1 MARGKN
7 ASTEAGLSAGCAMAG
22 TLEFFTR
29 PWTLHILW
37 LLSRNGPMR
46 FGALRR
52 SAEGISARLLTVRL
66 RALEERGFVQRT
78 VKPTNPPEVT
88 YAPTQR
94 LGDMELIMEQLQRLS
109 NKWQRED
116 ARMPLAESDS
126 RQEAELFGISKVP
139 QTPDLQLVGD

>member
-1 MARGKN
+1 MAHRKHG
-7 ASTEAGLSAGCAMAG
+7 SVETGLNAGCAMAG

-88 YAPTQR
+88 YAPTRR
-94 LGDMELIMEQLQRLS
+94 LGDMEMIMEQLQRLS
-109 NKWQRED
+109 DKWQRED
-116 ARMPLAESDS
+116 ARVPPRNTDS
-126 RQEAELFGISKVP
+126 RQKAELFSVSEIP
-139 QTPDLQLVGD
+139 ETPDLQLVGD